1 MGYSSQFFL
10 HVLTENELDTLLHNG
25 RNEFYKKND
34 LIIVEGDNSNNA
46 YIIKSG
52 KVKIFLSDEYGKEIV
67 LAELKTGEYFGEM
80 ALIDKDE
87 RSASAIAMEYTE
99 VTVISQKSFRECLQS
114 NPEISERIM
123 LGLVRRLREA
133 NKKISSLVFM
143 DANSRVANMLLSL
156 AEDQDGL
163 LVIDNKPTHQ
173 HIANVV
179 GTSREMITRILK
191 NMADDGRI
199 IVEGKQI
206 ILKSQ
211 SSYLRESWS
220 INKG

>member
-10 HVLTENELDTLLHNG
+10 HVLTQNELDTLLRNG

-67 LAELKTGEYFGEM
+67 LAELKAGEYFGEM

-87 RSASAIAMEYTE
+87 RSASVIAMEYTE

-179 GTSREMITRILK
+179 GASREMITRILK
-191 NMADDGRI
+191 NMADGGHI

-206 ILKSQ
+206 ILKPQ
-211 SSYLRESWS
+211 SSYLRES
-220 INKG
+220 

>member
-10 HVLTENELDTLLHNG
+10 HVLTQNELDTLLRNG

-67 LAELKTGEYFGEM
+67 LAELKAGEYFGEM

-87 RSASAIAMEYTE
+87 RSASVIAMEYTE

-179 GTSREMITRILK
+179 GASREMITRILK
-191 NMADDGRI
+191 NMADGGHI

-206 ILKSQ
+206 ILKPQ
-211 SSYLRESWS
+211 SSYLRE
-220 INKG
+220 G